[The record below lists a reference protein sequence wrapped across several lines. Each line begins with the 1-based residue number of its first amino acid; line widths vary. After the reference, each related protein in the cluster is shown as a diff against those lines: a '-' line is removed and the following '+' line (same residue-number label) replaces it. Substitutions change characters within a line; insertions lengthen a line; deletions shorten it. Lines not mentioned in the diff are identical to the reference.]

1 MQFFSLKNKRQHA
14 GQKILQSEHG
24 HKSSCV
30 HTSFANYSPF
40 SNHVSMIQ
48 SNKPGKIAKNHVA
61 LTSTAL
67 FVLYF
72 NKLLMAYVCF
82 VFPVQVRWCS
92 KGNLPFVLFK
102 RSIIIIYVHRTAF
115 KWNSTLGY
123 HGWSGRQSLLSK
135 SVYGQLS
142 FIGHLFNYMLC
153 ILGTSF

>member
-67 FVLYF
+67 FALYF

-123 HGWSGRQSLLSK
+123 HGHEVEDKVFFLKVYMVNSLL
-135 SVYGQLS
+135 LDT
-142 FIGHLFNYMLC
+142 FLTICCAF
-153 ILGTSF
+153 